1 MFCYGDCAIWL
12 DLYKNCPKCNA
23 PFGDPALAHESLERQ
38 LENSHRYRQI
48 QMEISAI
55 TDMANALSLQQDTPN
70 STGTSV
76 RASTTTTTAANNTI
90 ARENVEAALMFLNIG
105 PNEVR
110 VTDVKDLET
119 ALSVLGLWDGS
130 IFEQLD
136 EILRSLC
143 TE

>member
-1 MFCYGDCAIWL
+1 
-12 DLYKNCPKCNA
+12 
-23 PFGDPALAHESLERQ
+23 
-38 LENSHRYRQI
+38 
-48 QMEISAI
+48 MEISAI

-90 ARENVEAALMFLNIG
+90 ARENVEAALMFLNIE